1 MSRVK
6 RGIMTRKRHNK
17 ILEEAKGYR
26 GAHSKLFKQ
35 AKEAVQHAGQYAYR
49 DRRTRK
55 RDFRRLWIAR
65 INAACR
71 LNGTTYS
78 IFIANLHRAGI
89 ELDRKSM
96 SEMAIRDPSGFEHLV
111 RTVGA

>member
-1 MSRVK
+1 MSRIK
-6 RGIMTRKRHNK
+6 RGVATRKRHKK

-35 AKEAVQHAGQYAYR
+35 AKEAVQHAKQYAYR
-49 DRRTRK
+49 DRRTKK
-55 RDFRRLWIAR
+55 REFRRLWIAR

-78 IFIANLHRAGI
+78 RFIAGLQTAGV
-89 ELDRKSM
+89 EVDRKM
-96 SEMAIRDPSGFEHLV
+96 LADLAVRDPDAFRELV
-111 RTVGA
+111 QTAAV